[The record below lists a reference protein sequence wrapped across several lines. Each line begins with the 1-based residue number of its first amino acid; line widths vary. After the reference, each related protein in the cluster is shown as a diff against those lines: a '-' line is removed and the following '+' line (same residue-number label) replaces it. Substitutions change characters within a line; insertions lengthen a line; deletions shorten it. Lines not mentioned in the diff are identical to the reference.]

1 MDIGKL
7 RLFSALKEKMD
18 WLGQRQRVL
27 SQSVANANT
36 PDYKPKDLKP
46 LNFDAVLRSA
56 DLAHDR
62 KLTPTLTSQA
72 HLTPNANAVEFKNS
86 RKKDYREIHLS
97 GNAVTVEDQ
106 MLKVSQTREDHVLTT
121 QLYKKY
127 TGFFKMV
134 LKP

>member
-1 MDIGKL
+1 MDISKL
-7 RLFSALKEKMD
+7 RLFAAFKEKMD

-27 SQSVANANT
+27 SESVANANT
-36 PDYKPKDLKP
+36 PNYKPKDLKP

-62 KLTPTLTSQA
+62 KLTTTLTSQA
-72 HLTPNANAVEFKNS
+72 HLTPSANAVEFKNS
-86 RKKDYREIHLS
+86 RKKDYREISLS
-97 GNAVTVEDQ
+97 GNAITLEDQ

-134 LKP
+134 LKQ